1 MSPRRL
7 ALVKAREEV
16 HMATLEE
23 RVATAVSKVEASKA
37 EAAKGSVATPG
48 GDQLVKKVEATITA
62 PVVVA
67 TPPSPAELKPPD
79 TLKKDYI
86 NLAKMEARLQS
97 DRRQFQAE
105 QQAFREQ
112 QRTVAENDQ
121 YLRGLQARAKTD
133 PAGVAKE
140 LGIDYG
146 NWTSQILNNGE
157 STADQK
163 INALVEEI
171 QNLRNEAQEE
181 KDQSKRSAAARLN
194 SEAVATIQNFRGEI
208 SQFVES
214 NAEQYSGIKAMGL
227 QSLVYDLIK
236 EHFRT
241 QRKLLSVKEASDILE
256 EAVSGSVEK
265 FVESKKW
272 KDRVASKAKGIPA
285 GTTAT
290 QKESKQDAD
299 REVRTVSNEMTAEAG
314 MPNPETGKRLSFNE
328 RIQRTIASA
337 EAKKAA
343 RI

>member
-1 MSPRRL
+1 
-7 ALVKAREEV
+7 
-16 HMATLEE
+16 MATLEE

-37 EAAKGSVATPG
+37 EAAKDSVATPG
-48 GDQLVKKVEATITA
+48 GDQLVKKVEASVTA

-67 TPPSPAELKPPD
+67 TSTAPAEPKLPD
-79 TLKKDYI
+79 TSKKDYI
-86 NLAKMEARLQS
+86 NLAKMEARLHAE
-97 DRRQFQAE
+97 RRQYQADV
-105 QQAFREQ
+105 QAFQ
-112 QRTVAENDQ
+112 QRQQQLVAEERER
-121 YLRGLQARAKTD
+121 YARELKSRAKTD

-140 LGIDYG
+140 VELDYG
-146 NWTSQILNNGE
+146 GWTSQILNNGE

>member
-1 MSPRRL
+1 MTTP
-7 ALVKAREEV
+7 
-16 HMATLEE
+16 LEE
-23 RVATAVSKVEASKA
+23 RVATVVTKVEAAKT
-37 EAAKGSVATPG
+37 EAAKDSAATPG
-48 GDQLVKKVEATITA
+48 GDQLVKKVEGAT
-62 PVVVA
+62 VVTPVA
-67 TPPSPAELKPPD
+67 TDPAKAVSIPAEPKPD
-79 TLKKDYI
+79 TSKKDYI
-86 NLAKMEARLQS
+86 NLAKMEARLQAE
-97 DRRQFQAE
+97 RRQHQADV
-105 QQAFREQ
+105 QAFRQ
-112 QRTVAENDQ
+112 QQLEAGDKDK
-121 YLRGLQARAKTD
+121 YWADLQRKAKTD

-140 LGIDYG
+140 IGIDYG

-181 KDQSKRSAAARLN
+181 KDQSKRFAAERLN
-194 SEAVATIQNFRGEI
+194 SEAITTVQNFRGEI

-214 NAEQYSGIKAMGL
+214 NAEQYAGIKFLGL
-227 QSLVYDLIK
+227 QSLVYELIRD
-236 EHFRT
+236 HY
-241 QRKLLSVKEASDILE
+241 QAQGKLLSVKEASDVLE
-256 EAVSGSVEK
+256 ESVIGAVDK

-272 KDRVASKAKGIPA
+272 KDRISSKAKGKPAVIP
-285 GTTAT
+285 AT

-314 MPNPETGKRLSFNE
+314 TPNPETAKRLSFNE